1 MTWTF
6 PYTPTL
12 TEVQVGMT
20 LASQPAFSRAGRVFL
35 YALGGMMG
43 VCYVITGFSVF
54 AVAIALTGGDPQ
66 DRFFWW
72 WLPGMI
78 FAAVMMVLA
87 RVPKRLLAR
96 AYLNGRNLQ
105 GQKITLAA
113 EGIRFDN
120 SRSHSL
126 VSWADVAA
134 IVDGKSLS
142 VASVGNVGVI
152 LPYRLLAQVGDPVA
166 IREQIGEGHLA
177 ATGDAK

>member
-20 LASQPAFSRAGRVFL
+20 LASRPAFSRAGRVFL
-35 YALGGMMG
+35 HALGGMMG
-43 VCYVITGFSVF
+43 FCYVITGFSIF

-96 AYLNGRNLQ
+96 AYLNGRIHQ
-105 GQKITLAA
+105 GQKITLAP

-120 SRSHSL
+120 GRSHSL
-126 VSWADVAA
+126 VAWADVAA
-134 IVDGKSLS
+134 IVGGKTLS
-142 VASVGNVGVI
+142 VAIVGNVGVI
-152 LPYRLLAQVGDPVA
+152 LPHRLLAQVGDPA
-166 IREQIGEGHLA
+166 TIREQIGEWHLA